1 MEFASKIKMRLPFL
15 KIEKTLTY
23 NSFEKAS
30 WDVYFVTSILKNASS
45 EIEAQIYLRKLV
57 ADGSLKEHFLAIF
70 NEVKNMNPETI
81 NRILDSSLFPIVKV
95 SKDYSINSYSSL
107 NLAILEKQGRPLKVL
122 SDNYDIE
129 AEMKLFLNE
138 NETFVKIV
146 TSFEQEKND
155 LITYEIL
162 IKNNQVLVKILNDW
176 YEIKAEVFQLV
187 LETKCENITN
197 FLGVIETSPEGNQW
211 KLLGTYMLDSFLA
224 NIGFYHEKNWYML
237 ESDYWQELTVAKI
250 FENIYF
256 YQLNR
261 IMFSENQKLVE
272 KTLEYLVAKQKYN
285 EVKTKTL
292 LALFLKT
299 NNHDL
304 VQKII
309 NDFLI
314 KKDSKEISLHALKLL
329 MQGITTNWSK
339 KTLEKIKNH
348 SETREQYQ
356 ELYKINDNLF
366 SFQDDREI
374 ILNFPDD
381 ILNAEHA
388 NQVNKYRQDWKSIRQ
403 SIDKIIG
410 DMTTSGVRE
419 ILKKIPSNEIIKRV
433 KKKLNRVIG
442 HNKTKYHLMSLEKL
456 NQQYQELS
464 NFYQTDFLAVKKMI
478 TENQERLRKEQK
490 ND

>member
-1 MEFASKIKMRLPFL
+1 MKFASKVKMRLPFL

-23 NSFEKAS
+23 NTFEKAS
-30 WDVYFVTSILKNASS
+30 WDVYFVTSIFKNASS

-70 NEVKNMNPETI
+70 DEVKNMNAETI
-81 NRILDSSLFPIVKV
+81 ERILDSSLFPIVKV
-95 SKDYSINSYSSL
+95 SKDYSIKSYSSL
-107 NLAILEKQGRPLKVL
+107 NLAILEKQGKPLKPL

-129 AEMKLFLNE
+129 TEMKLLLNE

-155 LITYEIL
+155 LTTYEIL
-162 IKNNQVLVKILNDW
+162 IEDNQVLVKILNDW
-176 YEIKAEVFQLV
+176 YEIKAEDFQLA

-211 KLLGTYMLDSFLA
+211 KLLGTDMLDSFLA

-237 ESDYWQELTVAKI
+237 ESDYWQELTIAKI

-261 IMFSENQKLVE
+261 IMFSENQELIE
-272 KTLEYLVAKQKYN
+272 KTLEYLVINQKYD

-292 LALFLKT
+292 LALFSQT
-299 NNHDL
+299 NNYDL

-309 NDFLI
+309 NDLLS
-314 KKDSKEISLHALKLL
+314 KKDSKEINLYALKLL
-329 MQGITTNWSK
+329 MQGIITNWSER
-339 KTLEKIKNH
+339 TLEKMKNH
-348 SETREQYQ
+348 SETMPQYQ

-366 SFQDDREI
+366 SFQYDREI
-374 ILNFPDD
+374 ILSFPED
-381 ILNAEHA
+381 ILNDEHI
-388 NQVNKYRQDWKSIRQ
+388 NEVKQYRQNWKSIRQ

-419 ILKKIPSNEIIKRV
+419 DLKKIPNNERIKRV
-433 KKKLNRVIG
+433 KKKLNKVIG
-442 HNKTKYHLMSLEKL
+442 HNKTKYHLMNLEKL
-456 NQQYQELS
+456 NEQYQELF

-478 TENQERLRKEQK
+478 AQNQERLRKEQK